1 MIDVIKTVG
10 LTKKYRDV
18 TAVDNMNLSINR
30 GEIFGF
36 LGLNGAGKTTTITM
50 LLGMVA
56 PTSGQCFILG
66 KKVDKGNT
74 TIWSDVGYLVE
85 TPYFYPNLTVRENLE
100 IYRKLRGLDD
110 NTCVDRVIKKLK
122 LDGYESMK
130 AKHLSLGNA
139 QRLGIAKAI
148 IHSPKILILD
158 EPTNGLDPA
167 GIVEIRSLLKEL
179 SQNSNVTIFI
189 SSHKLEEIS
198 RIATNIA
205 IIHEGKLI
213 KNIDAK
219 QLHSQLK
226 KTLIIDGRNRDY
238 MEAVLSNNGYIV
250 HRSFDS
256 LQIVDEHAVNNPD
269 KVAVVLVNAG
279 CPPTLLKVEVED
291 LEMYFLRTIS
301 EIGGTSK

>member
-139 QRLGIAKAI
+139 QRLGIDKAI

-167 GIVEIRSLLKEL
+167 
-179 SQNSNVTIFI
+179 
-189 SSHKLEEIS
+189 
-198 RIATNIA
+198 
-205 IIHEGKLI
+205 
-213 KNIDAK
+213 
-219 QLHSQLK
+219 
-226 KTLIIDGRNRDY
+226 
-238 MEAVLSNNGYIV
+238 
-250 HRSFDS
+250 
-256 LQIVDEHAVNNPD
+256 
-269 KVAVVLVNAG
+269 
-279 CPPTLLKVEVED
+279 
-291 LEMYFLRTIS
+291 
-301 EIGGTSK
+301 